1 MKIPG
6 RIILMA
12 ILGALLGAP
21 AHADIYT
28 YTDEKG
34 IAHFTNVPTDSRY
47 KLLYRSTKNGQVRR
61 VTRNRAPATFANRKR
76 YQPLVAEA
84 ARLYSVDEGLLHSV
98 IAVESGYNA
107 RAVSKKG
114 AVGLMQLMPA
124 TAKRFGVRDIY
135 DPAQNI
141 HAGAKYLRHLLRQF
155 NNDLRLALAA
165 YNAGEQAVVRYG
177 NRVPPFTETRLYVPK
192 VMSLYNIHRDMTA
205 GRITPVAT
213 TSAP

>member
-1 MKIPG
+1 VKIFG
-6 RIILMA
+6 CITFIA
-12 ILGALLGAP
+12 VLGLFIGSP
-21 AHADIYT
+21 ARADIYS

-61 VTRNRAPATFANRKR
+61 VTRNRGTTSFPNRKR

-114 AVGLMQLMPA
+114 AIGLMQLMPA
-124 TAKRFGVRDIY
+124 TAKRFGARDIY
-135 DPAQNI
+135 DPTQNI
-141 HAGAKYLRHLLRQF
+141 HAGAKYLRHLLQQF
-155 NNDLRLALAA
+155 NNDIRLALAA
-165 YNAGEQAVVRYG
+165 YNAGEKAVVRYG

-192 VMSLYNIHRDMTA
+192 VMSLYTRYRESSPGIV
-205 GRITPVAT
+205 PVAT
-213 TSAP
+213 PAR